1 MWAVP
6 AQMWAKPG
14 ADVCSP
20 DADVGGLTISR
31 MHSKI
36 YENPTTNSST
46 INTTCY
52 GRSFSTAAAYALRC
66 MTGVCC
72 LLLWPAGLS
81 RYDAAVAA
89 VEAVA
94 IRGGNQQH
102 RAGDCR
108 STYKDG
114 HGPDVMCKLRPRL
127 RWAIYPTSRDR
138 SIMHCSC
145 THATSEAFCGYRRQ
159 HLPRYEERDQRPRKG
174 GRREDQ
180 TEPRA
185 FEFII
190 PESVHRSE
198 GDAAF
203 ANALLCAH
211 YRPRGCS
218 TYCTQGLRIISG
230 AVSLRGTPGTQVL
243 MVPRPTTTR
252 KRLNKTS
259 RSCFTT
265 KLCRVTIEVS

>member
-1 MWAVP
+1 MYVVCCRGQRRSEQVRCSSGCCRGCGDP
-6 AQMWAKPG
+6 RRKSTAQ
-14 ADVCSP
+14 
-20 DADVGGLTISR
+20 GGRLP
-31 MHSKI
+31 HDLQ
-36 YENPTTNSST
+36 
-46 INTTCY
+46 
-52 GRSFSTAAAYALRC
+52 GRSWSRC
-66 MTGVCC
+66 DVQT
-72 LLLWPAGLS
+72 PS
-81 RYDAAVAA
+81 
-89 VEAVA
+89 
-94 IRGGNQQH
+94 
-102 RAGDCR
+102 
-108 STYKDG
+108 SPPP
-114 HGPDVMCKLRPRL
+114 GP
-127 RWAIYPTSRDR
+127 IPTSRDR
-138 SIMHCSC
+138 SIMGAPLLV
-145 THATSEAFCGYRRQ
+145 HARCVGGRHFAATYRRQ

-211 YRPRGCS
+211 YRSRGCS

-252 KRLNKTS
+252 KKLNKTS

-265 KLCRVTIEVS
+265 KLCRVTIEVSWRRRVRQTTEHSSSTGPM